1 MNNTRKSNFRWKIHE
16 NQISD
21 QKYMKIK
28 FNSDGELALNK
39 TTEMFSMIIV
49 VRAVSHEKS
58 KYYPQ
63 VFLDKCLYKL
73 WIIQKCYIMIDLT
86 FQKELML
93 IRQANQECDI
103 CHYW

>member
-1 MNNTRKSNFRWKIHE
+1 
-16 NQISD
+16 
-21 QKYMKIK
+21 MKIK

-73 WIIQKCYIMIDLT
+73 
-86 FQKELML
+86 
-93 IRQANQECDI
+93 
-103 CHYW
+103 